1 MIRAAVIGL
10 GRWGRNH
17 VRAVQAPQAQPADA
31 PPSSAIRFTRA
42 VVQTPEK
49 SQAFA
54 DGHGIE
60 LGTDFAAVL
69 ADPQIDAV
77 VLATPN
83 SRHPGEVIAC
93 ARAGKAVLCEKPL
106 ALTLAQAREA
116 VDACIRA
123 GVVLTVGQD
132 KRRWPSM
139 DALAEVVASGA
150 LGPLLHAEGH
160 FSNENTKN
168 FQTSWREQ
176 PEEAPAASLTG
187 TGIHVLDAFI
197 RMFGPLDTV
206 FAQQLVL
213 APAPALQDTLS
224 LLLRFRQPLSA
235 VLCGVRST
243 PLFWRAHVFGRDGSA
258 EAIGEREL
266 LLRRSGGL
274 LERRTFEPVNAL
286 RLQLETFAAAVARGG
301 AAAAPESWPIPPQQL
316 LATVAAVEAVAI
328 ALREGAVVRAP
339 AV

>member
-17 VRAVQAPQAQPADA
+17 VRAVQAPGDVPASGA
-31 PPSSAIRFTRA
+31 LRFTRA

-54 DGHGIE
+54 DEHGLE

-69 ADPQIDAV
+69 ADPAIDAV

-93 ARAGKAVLCEKPL
+93 ARAGKSVLCEKPL

-116 VDACIRA
+116 VAACVDHA
-123 GVVLTVGQD
+123 VVLTVGQD

-139 DALAEVVASGA
+139 DALADVVASGA

-160 FSNENTKN
+160 FSNENTRN
-168 FQTSWREQ
+168 FQTSWREL

-206 FAQQLVL
+206 LAQQLVL
-213 APAPALQDTLS
+213 APAPAIQDTLS
-224 LLLRFRQPLSA
+224 LLLRFHQPLSA

-258 EAIGEREL
+258 EAIGEHEL
-266 LLRRSGGL
+266 VLRRSGAP
-274 LERRTFEPVNAL
+274 LERRMFGPVSAL
-286 RLQLETFAAAVARGG
+286 RLQLESFAAAVNDNASSPSP
-301 AAAAPESWPIPPQQL
+301 AHWPIAPQQL
-316 LATVAAVEAVAI
+316 LATVAAVEAVAT
-328 ALREGAVVRAP
+328 ALREGSVVRAA